1 VYQSYVFL
9 DVRILLSSQKPVFPP
24 SSAVLHDVFSL
35 IKALGCTILEKPV
48 LERHTSGVPVPPEY
62 GLTFY
67 SVKLA
72 EGGSLPISF
81 HQRSKIITL
90 EEVRLEEDAGRLTH
104 SEGKTRMDYS
114 NAGCPSLI
122 IRTSTNIELG
132 EEAELF
138 LEELRRLVQYLHIAM
153 TGPLKSAIRCN
164 AFAALSKY
172 PDMPAY
178 YVKLRNLN
186 SFNFVRKAV
195 NAELGRQ
202 EEVLSSGGRVES
214 ESRLWNERQ
223 NMTESYKMRA
233 LSVSRQYEKITD
245 SEASGFLPSVL
256 SYNSDSLLIEL
267 PEMRRKRLSEQ
278 YGLARARAEF
288 ICDDKDRADFFEQAI
303 EAGANPMNCAHWISS
318 ELTKLLKWYNK
329 PIINGE
335 LTAERFARILI
346 LFEAKQIHSG
356 IAKQLLQSVVETGSD
371 PDQIIKKNH
380 WKQISSEAELLPAVR
395 SVIQANPGEAE
406 KLRNGEMAP
415 LEFLT
420 GLVMKKTN
428 GMAVPQIVKTLIKKE
443 LKISIVYVLSMGGS
457 ICARICE
464 DGSVASSDGS
474 VLKPMLDSFFSSKQ
488 ENEAVEY
495 LSGARYQLISVGQI
509 LSEEIE
515 PADWALLI
523 AEISSR
529 IAAGIASGIVIAHG
543 TDTLA
548 YTASLLFWLF
558 SDAGVPIVLTAS
570 TETPDKSKEAQ
581 GNLLLAVQTACR
593 EKNGVYVAFG
603 GKILSPL
610 NLKFEK
616 PSSDGFT
623 NWNLNELVFT
633 SSGPVSLQC
642 SNTEFDAFVSK
653 QLLREAADSF
663 LICKIYPGLKA
674 SLYKP
679 LIDEGIKR
687 FILEL
692 YETGTGSMRT
702 GDYSLKPLLIK
713 GRKSGCRFYCTSQQQ
728 SSINFSNYSTS
739 RRVWREGAVPMGRL
753 TTESAAALYFAVS
766 LACDSEEEIDQTM
779 ELYAELYS

>member
-1 VYQSYVFL
+1 MYQSHVFL

-24 SSAVLHDVFSL
+24 SAAITSDVASL
-35 IKALGCTILEKPV
+35 IKALGCTILDKPV
-48 LERHTSGVPVPPEY
+48 LERHTSSVSVPPEF
-62 GLTFY
+62 GLTYY

-72 EGGSLPISF
+72 EGGSLSISF
-81 HQRSKIITL
+81 HQRPKLITL

-104 SEGKTRMDYS
+104 SEGKTRMDYT

-122 IRTSTNIELG
+122 IRTSANFELG
-132 EEAELF
+132 EEAALF
-138 LEELRRLVQYLHIAM
+138 LEEIKRLIQYLHIAM
-153 TGPLKSAIRCN
+153 VGPLESAIRCN

-172 PDMPAY
+172 PDTPAY

-195 NAELGRQ
+195 NAELARQ
-202 EEVLSSGGRVES
+202 EEVLSSGGKVES

-223 NMTESYKMRA
+223 NLTEPYKMRIA
-233 LSVSRQYEKITD
+233 SVNRHYEQVSDKET
-245 SEASGFLPSVL
+245 AVFLPSAL
-256 SYNSDSLLIEL
+256 SQKNDSLLIEL
-267 PEMRRKRLSEQ
+267 PNMRRKRLSEN

-288 ICDDKDRADFFEQAI
+288 ICDDKNRADFFEQAI
-303 EAGANPMNCAHWISS
+303 AEGANPMDCAHWISS

-329 PIINGE
+329 PIINNA
-335 LTAERFARILI
+335 LTPSRFARIMM
-346 LFEAKQIHSG
+346 LFESKQIHSG
-356 IAKQLLQSVVETGSD
+356 IAKQLLQSVLETGSD
-371 PDQIIKKNH
+371 PDIIIKKNH
-380 WKQISSEAELLPAVR
+380 WKQISSIDELQPVVRAV
-395 SVIQANPGEAE
+395 ILANPGEAE

-428 GMAVPQIVKTLIKKE
+428 GMAVPQIVKSLIKKE
-443 LKISIVYVLSMGGS
+443 LNISIVYVLSMGGS
-457 ICARICE
+457 ICARIRE

-474 VLKPMLDSFFSSKQ
+474 VLKPILDSIFSSKEEQ
-488 ENEAVEY
+488 DAVES
-495 LSGARYQLISVGQI
+495 LSGVRYQLISVGQI

-548 YTASLLFWLF
+548 YTAPLLLWLF
-558 SDAGVPIVLTAS
+558 SDAGVPLVLTAS
-570 TETPDKSKEAQ
+570 TETPDKSSEAHE
-581 GNLLLAVQTACR
+581 NLLLAVQTAVR

-616 PSSDGFT
+616 PTPDGFT
-623 NWNLNELVFT
+623 NWNLPKPVFS
-633 SSGPVSLQC
+633 SSGPVALQC
-642 SNTEFDAFVSK
+642 SNTEFDVFVTK
-653 QLLREAADSF
+653 QLLREAAGSL

-674 SLYKP
+674 SIYKS

-713 GRKSGCRFYCTSQQQ
+713 GRKNGCRFYCTSQQQ

>member
-24 SSAVLHDVFSL
+24 SAAVLHDVFSL
-35 IKALGCTILEKPV
+35 IKALGCTILDKPV

-81 HQRSKIITL
+81 HQRSKLITL

-122 IRTSTNIELG
+122 IRTSANIELG

-138 LEELRRLVQYLHIAM
+138 LEELRRLIQYLHIAM

-202 EEVLSSGGRVES
+202 EEVLSSGGSVES

-233 LSVSRQYEKITD
+233 LSVSRQYEKIPS
-245 SEASGFLPSVL
+245 SEGTGFLPSVL
-256 SYNSDSLLIEL
+256 SYNSDSLSIEL

-329 PIINGE
+329 PIINGD
-335 LTAERFARILI
+335 LTPERFAKIMM
-346 LFEAKQIHSG
+346 LFESKQIHSG
-356 IAKQLLQSVVETGSD
+356 IAKQLLQSVAETGSD
-371 PDQIIKKNH
+371 PDLLIKKNH

-428 GMAVPQIVKTLIKKE
+428 GMAVPQIVKALIKKE

-474 VLKPMLDSFFSSKQ
+474 VLKPMLDSFFSVNQ
-488 ENEAVEY
+488 DTEAVEY
-495 LSGARYQLISVGQI
+495 LSGVRYQLISVGQI

-523 AEISSR
+523 AEISAR

-558 SDAGVPIVLTAS
+558 ADAGVPIVLTAS
-570 TETPDKSKEAQ
+570 TETPDKSNEAQ
-581 GNLLLAVQTACR
+581 KNLLLAAQTACR
-593 EKNGVYVAFG
+593 EKSGVYVVFG

-616 PSSDGFT
+616 PSPDGFT
-623 NWNLNELVFT
+623 NWNLNELVFS

-642 SNTEFDAFVSK
+642 SNMEFDAFVSK
-653 QLLREAADSF
+653 QLLREAADSL

-679 LIDEGIKR
+679 LIEEGIKR